1 MKKKILIIVLLLG
14 LLIIPSHQVFAAD
27 GSWPKEFTH
36 GDYKFSIEDIVLNV
50 YKIEESEDETNN
62 MDIYDAY
69 LEETP
74 VRTIELDPSNFTIN
88 PTFKDGEYFK
98 ANGTYIN
105 VGINITKEDLEEL
118 LSEEIAATTNK
129 RNYIIDMVVNYKML
143 DYPEEFKFVYK
154 RNFFREKVNE
164 MMGFV
169 KQETVTNDLTPLDMT
184 EEQSQVF
191 SGAITRFNTETDK
204 GELVFETE
212 LNNETGVAASF
223 SFNGLMFME
232 KEYNYQED
240 NNKYALVFHNVSNV
254 DDLIAQV
261 KEMEDYL
268 DYNFSEVDLEQLLNA
283 MDWNIEAAETT
294 DHVVVPNTGMKFPIQ
309 LYIFS
314 VIVMISGFAIIVR
327 QLYKDNVSQV
337 RGE

>member
-1 MKKKILIIVLLLG
+1 M
-14 LLIIPSHQVFAAD
+14 
-27 GSWPKEFTH
+27 
-36 GDYKFSIEDIVLNV
+36 
-50 YKIEESEDETNN
+50 
-62 MDIYDAY
+62 
-69 LEETP
+69 
-74 VRTIELDPSNFTIN
+74 
-88 PTFKDGEYFK
+88 
-98 ANGTYIN
+98 
-105 VGINITKEDLEEL
+105 
-118 LSEEIAATTNK
+118 
-129 RNYIIDMVVNYKML
+129 
-143 DYPEEFKFVYK
+143 
-154 RNFFREKVNE
+154 
-164 MMGFV
+164 
-169 KQETVTNDLTPLDMT
+169 QE
-184 EEQSQVF
+184 
-191 SGAITRFNTETDK
+191 A
-204 GELVFETE
+204 
-212 LNNETGVAASF
+212 VA
-223 SFNGLMFME
+223 
-232 KEYNYQED
+232 QED